1 MIEEKYAFC
10 WKCGHALEGEQKPP
24 RKILSSFDLEDDELT
39 MQHEPRPFSS
49 SVLPWTTTKAQEHPS
64 SSRGSVLK
72 LLSIGGIALLL
83 VSLGLI
89 GLTRSDTQTASATSA
104 PAPVAQASQPPQTQ
118 PSAPVTTEVSRSAPA
133 ETMTQQ
139 AANPENELKQLQE
152 KRMSAKPSER
162 PKIYQALAKVEKQ
175 YPRDYRFSYER
186 AKLAMTGSHSEA
198 AFKAL
203 TAAAEKAI
211 QSGKA
216 GEMLS
221 GLEEDKTGDF
231 SKLSQ
236 GRSEWSRLVAALK
249 RKDTSLLSE

>member
-10 WKCGHALEGEQKPP
+10 WKCGHALEGERKSP
-24 RKILSSFDLEDDELT
+24 RKILSSFDLDDDELT
-39 MQHEPRPFSS
+39 MQHEARPFSS
-49 SVLPWTTTKAQEHPS
+49 SVLPWTTSKAQEHPS

-83 VSLGLI
+83 VSLGLF

-104 PAPVAQASQPPQTQ
+104 PAPVAPATQPQTQ
-118 PSAPVTTEVSRSAPA
+118 SSAPVTTEVSRSAPA
-133 ETMTQQ
+133 ETTTQQ
-139 AANPENELKQLQE
+139 AATPEDELKQLRE

-162 PKIYQALAKVEKQ
+162 PKSYQALAKVEKQ

-186 AKLAMTGSHSEA
+186 AKLAMTGAHSEA

-203 TAAAEKAI
+203 TTAAEKAI

-236 GRSEWSRLVAALK
+236 GRFEWSRLVAALK